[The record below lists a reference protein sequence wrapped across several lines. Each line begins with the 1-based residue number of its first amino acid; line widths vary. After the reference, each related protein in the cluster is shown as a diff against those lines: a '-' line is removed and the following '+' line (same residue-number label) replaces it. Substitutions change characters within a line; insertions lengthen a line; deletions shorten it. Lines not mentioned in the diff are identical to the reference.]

1 MNISIVVPL
10 FNEDESLEE
19 LCSLVDRV
27 INLHN
32 IGPYEMILVDDG
44 SKDNSW
50 EKITALTEK
59 NKNIKGIQFKR
70 NYGKSAA
77 LNEGFRHA
85 SGKIV
90 FTMDADLQDVPD
102 EIPAIYNKII
112 NENLDI
118 VSGWKKQRKDPLSKT
133 IPSLFFNWV
142 TRRISGINNLHDF
155 NCGFKAY
162 KNEVVKSIEV
172 YGEMHRYIPVI
183 AKQSGFENIGE
194 QVVIHNKRKFGKTK
208 FGPERFINGFLD
220 LMSIMFVTRFGQ
232 KPMHLFGTIGFFSF
246 ISGFAVAAFLIWEKL
261 YHLSNNIKPRDV
273 TSQPLFYLALV
284 AAIIGSQLFLTGF
297 LAELVSR
304 NSSSRNTYL
313 VERKIGL

>member
-1 MNISIVVPL
+1 MNISIIIPL
-10 FNEDESLEE
+10 FNEEESIEE
-19 LCSLVDRV
+19 LCIWIDRV
-27 INLHN
+27 INLHKL
-32 IGPYEMILVDDG
+32 GPYELILVDDG
-44 SKDNSW
+44 SKDGSW
-50 EKITALTEK
+50 QKITGLTEK
-59 NKNIKGIQFKR
+59 NKNVKGIRFKR

-77 LNEGFRHA
+77 LNEGFHHA

-102 EIPAIYNKII
+102 EIPTIYNKIVSQ
-112 NENLDI
+112 NLDV
-118 VSGWKKQRKDPLSKT
+118 VSGWKQQRKDPLSKT
-133 IPSLFFNWV
+133 IPSVFFNWV

-162 KNEVVKSIEV
+162 KNEVIKSIEV

-261 YHLSNNIKPRDV
+261 YYLSNNIKPRDV

-284 AAIIGSQLFLTGF
+284 AAIIGCQLFLTGF

-304 NSSSRNTYL
+304 NSSNRNTYL
-313 VERKIGL
+313 VESKIGL